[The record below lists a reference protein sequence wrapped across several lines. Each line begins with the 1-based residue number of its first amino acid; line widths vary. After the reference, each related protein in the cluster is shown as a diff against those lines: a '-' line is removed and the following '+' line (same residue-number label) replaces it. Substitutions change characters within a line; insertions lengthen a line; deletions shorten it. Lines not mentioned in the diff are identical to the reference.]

1 MTTSSAVLASQ
12 SPMPHA
18 PKFDAAVT
26 LLSGYFAGLVPPT
39 PLQATRD
46 GDACPAATRSL
57 LRFADDIGRAVGYDR
72 EQDGRL
78 IQDIFP
84 VRASEN
90 DQVSTSSKVMLGSHT
105 ETAFHPHKPK
115 YVVLL
120 CLRGDQHAATTYA
133 DVRDIV
139 PRLSA
144 EQLTVLS
151 TNEFVTTIDPS
162 FMSNGEP
169 DAEVRIVPLTSTVR
183 GWTLVYD
190 ELLMRGTT
198 PRAQAALNAL
208 RQAVKEATQQVVL
221 AAGDLL
227 VIDND
232 RAVHGRTPFTPR
244 YDGTDR
250 WLKRSLVMRAL
261 PLHDVVGR
269 VVHTRL

>member
-1 MTTSSAVLASQ
+1 MTTSSAVLFSQ
-12 SPMPHA
+12 ACVPA
-18 PKFDAAVT
+18 VQNNDAAVT
-26 LLSGYFAGLVPPT
+26 LISDYFTGLVPPT
-39 PLQATRD
+39 PLQAVRD
-46 GDACPAATRSL
+46 VDACPAATRSL

-120 CLRGDQHAATTYA
+120 CLRGDRHAATTYA

-139 PRLSA
+139 PQLSA
-144 EQLTVLS
+144 DQLAVLA
-151 TNEFVTTIDPS
+151 TDQFVTTIDPS

-169 DAEVRIVPLTSTVR
+169 DADVRVAPLTSTPH
-183 GWTLVYD
+183 GWVLVYD

-198 PRAQAALNAL
+198 PQAQAALAAL
-208 RQAVKEATQQVVL
+208 HGAVKVATQHVVL

-227 VIDND
+227 VINND
-232 RAVHGRTPFTPR
+232 RAVHGRTPFSPR

-269 VVHTRL
+269 VVQTRL